1 MREGFRIG
9 LKSLVLSLGFL
20 LAACSFTVTVT
31 LPDQT
36 FSAQALPNT
45 QREILYPKNPATFNP
60 PPVSP
65 KSVLIQGTL
74 EADQPLNTTL
84 AFYVRLKDPKTDP
97 GCMDLNIFY
106 NIPAYACSIGPYDEK
121 SGEAFFNNSSSAPL
135 TLTGRNLT
143 QGIAQGQFWLGL
155 EVQGLPSR
163 MVTFTL
169 KNAKATVT
177 VGF

>member
-1 MREGFRIG
+1 MREGFRMG

-20 LAACSFTVTVT
+20 LAACSFTVTVP

-36 FSAQALPNT
+36 FSAQALPDT
-45 QREILYPKNPATFNP
+45 QGKILYPKNPATFNP

-65 KSVLIQGTL
+65 KSVVIQGTL
-74 EADQPLNTTL
+74 EADQPLNTLT
-84 AFYVRLKDPKTDP
+84 FYVRLKDPKTDSN
-97 GCMDLNIFY
+97 CTDLSIFY
-106 NIPAYACSIGPYDEK
+106 NIPAYACSIGPDDEK
-121 SGEAFFNNSSSAPL
+121 SGEAFFNNSFFAPL

-155 EVQGLPSR
+155 EAQGLPQGP
-163 MVTFTL
+163 VNFAL
-169 KNAKATVT
+169 KNLKATVT

>member
-9 LKSLVLSLGFL
+9 LKSLVLGLGFL
-20 LAACSFTVTVT
+20 LAACSFTVTVP

-36 FSAQALPNT
+36 FSAQALPDT
-45 QREILYPKNPATFNP
+45 QGEILYPKNPATFDP

-65 KSVLIQGTL
+65 KSVVIQGTL

-97 GCMDLNIFY
+97 GCMDLSI
-106 NIPAYACSIGPYDEK
+106 IPAYACSIGPDDEK
-121 SGEAFFNNSSSAPL
+121 SGEAFFNNSFFAPL

-155 EVQGLPSR
+155 EVQGLPQR
-163 MVTFTL
+163 LVNFAL
-169 KNAKATVT
+169 KNLKATVT

>member
-20 LAACSFTVTVT
+20 LAACSFTVTVP

-36 FSAQALPNT
+36 FSAQALPDT
-45 QREILYPKNPATFNP
+45 QGEILYPKNPATFDP

-65 KSVLIQGTL
+65 KSVVIQGTL

-97 GCMDLNIFY
+97 GCMDLSI
-106 NIPAYACSIGPYDEK
+106 IPAYACSIGPYDEK

-155 EVQGLPSR
+155 EVQGLPQGL
-163 MVTFTL
+163 VNFTL
-169 KNAKATVT
+169 KNLKATVT

>member
-9 LKSLVLSLGFL
+9 LKSLVLGLGFL
-20 LAACSFTVTVT
+20 LAACSFTVTVP

-36 FSAQALPNT
+36 FSAQALPDT
-45 QREILYPKNPATFNP
+45 QGEILYPKNPATFDP

-65 KSVLIQGTL
+65 KSVVIQGTL

-97 GCMDLNIFY
+97 GCMDLSI
-106 NIPAYACSIGPYDEK
+106 IPAYACSIGPDDEK

-155 EVQGLPSR
+155 EVQGLPQR
-163 MVTFTL
+163 LVNFAL
-169 KNAKATVT
+169 KNLKATVT